1 MLTRKQKMVAGALFE
16 GKSSL
21 VEIIGE
27 YRLSTVVFEKWLKS
41 GEFRGELDRLA
52 RIREMETEYT
62 LQRFGSLAALKLAEL
77 LGSDKPDTARRAAV
91 EVLDRC
97 LKKVGE
103 EKVLEEP
110 EVSEEK
116 AKKMILALADGFK
129 GKGD

>member
-1 MLTRKQKMVAGALFE
+1 MLTKKQKLVAGALFE
-16 GKSSL
+16 GKLSL

-27 YRLSTVVFEKWLKS
+27 YRLSTVVFEKWLNS

-97 LKKVGE
+97 RARNEKE
-103 EKVLEEP
+103 ERVEEP
-110 EVSEEK
+110 EVNEKK
-116 AKKMILALADGFK
+116 AKKMIIALADGFK
-129 GKGD
+129 GKEV

>member
-1 MLTRKQKMVAGALFE
+1 MLTKKQKLVAGALFE

-27 YRLSTVVFEKWLKS
+27 YKLSMVVFEKWLRS

-91 EVLDRC
+91 EVIDRC
-97 LKKVGE
+97 LKKEGK
-103 EKVLEEP
+103 EKEVEEP
-110 EVSEEK
+110 EVNEVK
-116 AKKMILALADGFK
+116 AKKMIIALAEGFK
-129 GKGD
+129 K